1 MKIKQFLIAFFVLF
15 TISKAFSQD
24 KKFKI
29 HTVAF
34 YNFEN
39 LFDTIND
46 PNTIDEEYLPN
57 KGWTYKNYRKKLD
70 NLSRVIIE
78 LGTDENPS
86 NSPVV
91 IGACEI
97 ENRRVLEDLVKHPTL
112 VNKGYKIIHFDS
124 PDRRGIDVALLYQD
138 KYFTPVSYTNI
149 PLYIYKDGKSTGK
162 KEEKDKEKEEE
173 TDDAVQVDE
182 STQRIYT
189 RDQLLVTGYLEGE
202 EISFIVN
209 HWPSRSGGEKKSSP
223 NREAA
228 GALNRKIIDSLYK
241 INPKAKVITMGDL
254 NDDPTNKSVKKGV
267 GAVGTKEELKPLGIY
282 NPMEKMHKQGIGTL
296 GYRDSWNIFDQIMLS
311 EPLVKGDYSTWTY
324 WKANV
329 FKKPYLIQNEGR
341 WKGYPKR
348 NSNGVPG
355 FSDHLPVYIYL
366 IKQVN

>member
-1 MKIKQFLIAFFVLF
+1 MKIKHLIAVFAVIF
-15 TISKAFSQD
+15 TVNNGFSQN
-24 KKFKI
+24 KKFI
-29 HTVAF
+29 VHTVAF

-46 PNTIDEEYLPN
+46 PDTYDEEYTPSN
-57 KGWTYKNYRKKLD
+57 GWTKKNYKKKLD
-70 NLSRVIIE
+70 NLSRVLIE
-78 LGTDENPS
+78 LGTSENQK
-86 NSPVV
+86 NSPVI

-97 ENRRVLEDLVKHPTL
+97 ENRRVLEDLVKNPL
-112 VNKGYKIIHFDS
+112 LINKGYKVVHFDS
-124 PDRRGIDVALLYQD
+124 PDKRGIDVGFLYQE
-138 KYFTPVSYTNI
+138 KHFQPTSYINV
-149 PLYIYKDGKSTGK
+149 PLYVYENETTTDK
-162 KEEKDKEKEEE
+162 KDKKSDEES
-173 TDDAVQVDE
+173 DDKGSVDAK
-182 STQRIYT
+182 TKRIYT
-189 RDQLLVTGYLEGE
+189 RDQLLVTGLLDGE
-202 EISFIVN
+202 EVNVIVN

-267 GAVGTKEELKPLGIY
+267 GTVGTKEELKPFGIY

-355 FSDHLPVYIYL
+355 FSDHLPVYVYL

>member
-112 VNKGYKIIHFDS
+112 VNKGYKIKWCLDHDH
-124 PDRRGIDVALLYQD
+124 
-138 KYFTPVSYTNI
+138 K
-149 PLYIYKDGKSTGK
+149 TGK
-162 KEEKDKEKEEE
+162 F
-173 TDDAVQVDE
+173 
-182 STQRIYT
+182 R
-189 RDQLLVTGYLEGE
+189 GYLCDNCNTA
-202 EISFIVN
+202 ISKLQDDVTILEN
-209 HWPSRSGGEKKSSP
+209 
-223 NREAA
+223 A
-228 GALNRKIIDSLYK
+228 GRY
-241 INPKAKVITMGDL
+241 
-254 NDDPTNKSVKKGV
+254 
-267 GAVGTKEELKPLGIY
+267 
-282 NPMEKMHKQGIGTL
+282 
-296 GYRDSWNIFDQIMLS
+296 LS
-311 EPLVKGDYSTWTY
+311 
-324 WKANV
+324 
-329 FKKPYLIQNEGR
+329 Q
-341 WKGYPKR
+341 
-348 NSNGVPG
+348 
-355 FSDHLPVYIYL
+355 
-366 IKQVN
+366 